1 MKARLALLVVACVAL
16 SACSTMSK
24 LWPFHPKAKPVPPPV
39 HELNLVNADGSEA
52 TYPQLWVRNTLVLDL
67 TGVSGAGAVAAR
79 LPEETTWPVRVALRV
94 RPGSVEQLEVQGEER
109 DVLPVTKDGVKPI
122 DITLAHSVYT
132 PKTAAIYISWGTM
145 PVFAEA
151 PAAPTP
157 EHGFVSPQQLPPGVT
172 EPPTEPATNEP
183 GSASGV
189 IPPGSV
195 PAQPSPPPGN

>member
-24 LWPFHPKAKPVPPPV
+24 MWPFHQKSKPVPPPV

-145 PVFAEA
+145 PVFAAAPVA
-151 PAAPTP
+151 PAPD
-157 EHGFVSPQQLPPGVT
+157 HGFVSPQQLPPGVSAT
-172 EPPTEPATNEP
+172 PTEPATNEP
-183 GSASGV
+183 TSASGV
-189 IPPGSV
+189 IPPGSA